1 MKKKLTVNTLALG
14 NLKTRKKQYAVMII
28 GIILA
33 MVFSSGIMF
42 FLFSFTETTYEK
54 QLNEYGNQNAI
65 LYLEGADKEYYDSLI
80 DDGTF
85 ESYALA
91 HTIGY
96 GYTDE
101 EKQPQGASI
110 AWLEDGAKELSN
122 QSFIEGS
129 YPAKENE
136 IAIERNTLDKLG
148 YKDAKIGDEINLYV
162 KVQNDNDF
170 YKTVEKTYKLS
181 GIVSDKKLY
190 LNKDYA
196 YGINDF
202 IPACFVM
209 QGTETETGGKEKLIA
224 YANVDLNIR
233 EDYEDDYDKLWKH
246 IVDFADQNKEYRTNF
261 EHASKK
267 LFGISYIEIC
277 GVVLTL
283 VLVFASCVAIVNSFN
298 SNLKERKKQIGMLR
312 AVGATKRQIIKI
324 FGREAFII
332 ALITSPVAMIIS
344 YIAVSIVLKLFN
356 SDVVVT
362 KSIIVLPVSLIVGI
376 ITVMLASLVPLI
388 SASKIT
394 PMQAIRDIEQ
404 NRKMKTKKIKSKKEF
419 KVSSLVAQR
428 NLNFSKGSRI
438 SVSVM
443 LIAII
448 VLSSFG
454 FSFMQ
459 YAKDD
464 FFEYNF
470 DYKLN
475 YGFYTGI
482 YNLKSENVG
491 PDDYDKANI
500 ASIDYLSKVYSYK
513 QIGTYI
519 NINDY
524 TDYFRICADNHM
536 IFNNKD
542 NLTYDNYFDE
552 TRGEFSQEYF
562 NYKKAYNENSEM
574 FVTNI
579 ISTDN
584 NALRELSEKDIDG
597 EINLDKLASGEE
609 IILVAPKKTALTVNI
624 TQDRKGNTAY
634 DEMTIWDNEK
644 SEYKTVAED
653 VCPYKAGDKITLN
666 VVTYENE
673 DEAVLTPEKYDKKTK
688 EVTIGAIISPNDL
701 ENNSSYLMTDTLFI
715 LTSNQGMNNFYE
727 NKKYDEFTILCD
739 EEITPEID
747 ERIMNALQEYV
758 DLYSLDLIS
767 NFDIVQRQQNEHAA
781 FFASMIAVIII
792 GFSICASIIN
802 NTLTARIRESKR
814 EIGTLRAFGADLGE
828 LAKSYTLQ
836 MFSMFTWGTGLG
848 FLAFLIGYGIIY
860 LAHKVNESM
869 MNLVFYPYITILFV
883 IILFAVCAVNLR
895 LKIKKEMKNSIID
908 NIREL

>member
-1 MKKKLTVNTLALG
+1 MKKKLTANTLALG
-14 NLKTRKKQYAVMII
+14 NLKARKKQYTVMII

-33 MVFSSGIMF
+33 MVFSSGILF
-42 FLFSFTETTYEK
+42 FLSSFMETTYEK

-65 LYLEGADKEYYDSLI
+65 LYFEDADKVYYDSLI

-85 ESYALA
+85 ENYALA
-91 HTIGY
+91 HTVGY
-96 GYTDE
+96 GYTNE
-101 EKQPQGASI
+101 EKQQQGAAI

-122 QSFIEGS
+122 QTFIEGS
-129 YPAKENE
+129 YPTKENE

-148 YKDAKIGDEINLYV
+148 HKDAKIGDEINLYV
-162 KVQNDNDF
+162 KVQNGKDF
-170 YKTVEKTYKLS
+170 YETVKKTYKLS
-181 GIVSDKKLY
+181 GIVSDKRLY
-190 LNKDYA
+190 LNKDYS
-196 YGINDF
+196 YTVDDF

-224 YANVDLNIR
+224 YANVNLGIQK
-233 EDYEDDYDKLWKH
+233 DYAKVWEH
-246 IVDFADQNKEYRTNF
+246 IEEFSAHGKEYQSNF
-261 EHASKK
+261 ECATDD
-267 LFGISYIEIC
+267 LFGISNIAVC
-277 GVVLTL
+277 GVALTL

-312 AVGATKRQIIKI
+312 AVGATKRQIIKM
-324 FGREAFII
+324 FGREALII
-332 ALITSPVAMIIS
+332 ALITSPVSVIIS
-344 YIAVSIVLKLFN
+344 YIAVSTGLKLFN
-356 SDVVVT
+356 TDVVMT
-362 KSIIVLPVSLIVGI
+362 KSIVILPVCLITGI
-376 ITVMLASLVPLI
+376 CIVMLASLVPLI

-394 PMQAIRDIEQ
+394 PMQAIRNIEQ
-404 NRKMKTKKIKSKKEF
+404 TRKMKTKRIKSKKEF

-438 SVSVM
+438 AVSVM
-443 LIAII
+443 LIAVI

-470 DYKLN
+470 DYKLSH
-475 YGFYTGI
+475 GFYTGI
-482 YNLKSENVG
+482 YNCKSANVG

-500 ASIDYLSKVYSYK
+500 SSIDYLSKVYSYK
-513 QIGTYI
+513 QIGAYI

-552 TRGEFSQEYF
+552 TRGEFSQEYL

-574 FVTNI
+574 LITNI
-579 ISTDN
+579 ISTEN
-584 NALRELSEKDIDG
+584 NALQEIGKKDIDG

-624 TQDRKGNTAY
+624 TQDRKGDTAY
-634 DEMTIWDNEK
+634 DEITIWDNEK

-701 ENNSSYLMTDTLFI
+701 ATHSSYLMTDTLFI

-727 NKKYDEFTILCD
+727 NKKYDEFTMFCD

-767 NFDIVQRQQNEHAA
+767 NFDVVQRQQSEGIA

-802 NTLTARIRESKR
+802 NTLSAKIRESKR

-848 FLAFLIGYGIIY
+848 FLTFLIGYVIIY
-860 LAHKVNESM
+860 LAHKIDDSM